1 MKCKLK
7 IKEINMK
14 RYNTGPLEKKK
25 PKRIFNNNDPLFKFN
40 KTINAYINSKLN
52 NIEKKNINNNNKIP
66 KPKRRFQNPIIGNQY
81 TINSSTS
88 TMFSEKS
95 NNKEINYNNDIE
107 TSNEQI
113 ENIIK
118 KERILEENEELKEK
132 LKISRNKVSN
142 LEELLQNIIKDSQP
156 LSNEQCPIPTP
167 QIKNYSIPKKGKH
180 ERITKYTRAEDGE
193 DIIIKYTQTPEQKRN
208 LESYFGNKFK

>member
-1 MKCKLK
+1 
-7 IKEINMK
+7 
-14 RYNTGPLEKKK
+14 
-25 PKRIFNNNDPLFKFN
+25 
-40 KTINAYINSKLN
+40 
-52 NIEKKNINNNNKIP
+52 
-66 KPKRRFQNPIIGNQY
+66 
-81 TINSSTS
+81 
-88 TMFSEKS
+88 MFSEKS
-95 NNKEINYNNDIE
+95 NNKEINFNNDIE
-107 TSNEQI
+107 ISNEQI

-118 KERILEENEELKEK
+118 KEKILEENEELKEK

-156 LSNEQCPIPTP
+156 LSKEQYPIPTP

>member
-1 MKCKLK
+1 
-7 IKEINMK
+7 MK
-14 RYNTGPLEKKK
+14 RYNTGPLEKAKQKK
-25 PKRIFNNNDPLFKFN
+25 TFDNNDPLFKCN
-40 KTINAYINSKLN
+40 KTIYAYINSKLN
-52 NIEKKNINNNNKIP
+52 NIEKKNNSSNKPP
-66 KPKRRFQNPIIGNQY
+66 KPKSRIQNKIKGNQY

-95 NNKEINYNNDIE
+95 NNKEINFNNDIE
-107 TSNEQI
+107 ISNEQI

-118 KERILEENEELKEK
+118 KEKILEENEELKEK

-156 LSNEQCPIPTP
+156 LSKEQCPIPTP

-180 ERITKYTRAEDGE
+180 ERITKYTRTEDGE